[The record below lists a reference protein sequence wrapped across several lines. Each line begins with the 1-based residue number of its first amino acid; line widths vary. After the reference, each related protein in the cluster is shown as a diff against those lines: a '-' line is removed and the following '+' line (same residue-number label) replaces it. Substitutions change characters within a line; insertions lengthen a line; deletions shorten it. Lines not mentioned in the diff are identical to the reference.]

1 MKSKIKTPRSGRH
14 FTLLIGALLG
24 SIGLASCGQFSA
36 DFEAYATDD
45 TDKVGGDEGAGEGT
59 GGTTSTGGGSTD
71 NDIIVEPEVNAAP
84 SSIPLADLCGA
95 GECVVG
101 GGECGATETC
111 QLIPVEGTAI
121 GACGP
126 AGKSDDG
133 FACKTAQDCLSGMG
147 CAASPNGGGVCKNYC
162 CGNPEDCPTKTYC
175 ASQPMAEDPT
185 SIAIP
190 VCVPANV
197 CPLLTDGACDPGL
210 TCAIVRDDGTTSC
223 VPPGPGQL
231 NEACPC
237 AAGFV
242 CSKLFNQCKKLC
254 HIGKDA
260 EDCGGNATCQAGS
273 SGFPEGFGAC
283 FGGDN

>member
-1 MKSKIKTPRSGRH
+1 MKSKIKTFRSGRP
-14 FTLLIGALLG
+14 FSLLIAALVG
-24 SIGLASCGQFSA
+24 SIGFAACGQFSA
-36 DFEAYATDD
+36 DFTIYEEDEADAPGEGSDENAGT
-45 TDKVGGDEGAGEGT
+45 TGGDTAK
-59 GGTTSTGGGSTD
+59 D
-71 NDIIVEPEVNAAP
+71 NDIVVEPELGSPPPMN
-84 SSIPLADLCGA
+84 PLAHLCGA

-101 GGECGATETC
+101 GGECATANETC

-121 GACGP
+121 GECRP
-126 AGKSDDG
+126 AGESDDG
-133 FACKTAQDCLSGMG
+133 VVCKTAQDCLPGMG

-175 ASQPMAEDPT
+175 ASQPMAEDPAN
-185 SIAIP
+185 IAIP

-223 VPPGPGQL
+223 VPPGAGQL
-231 NEACPC
+231 NEGCPC

-260 EDCGGNATCQAGS
+260 EDCGGKATCQAGS

-283 FGGDN
+283 LGGEN